1 MKEIFEILNAYKNGT
16 LNLQNAGK
24 EIENL
29 FCCDMGHTKIDFD
42 RKRRTGVG
50 EIVYGASKTP
60 GQCLEIC
67 RKILAR
73 QKGVLITRATGET
86 AELLQKN
93 FENCVYEKSAKIVR
107 VGENCPVN
115 SLGEVAVITAG
126 TSDIPVAREAEL
138 TLNFLGDC
146 TKTYFDCGVAGL
158 HRLLGCIDEIRKAK
172 VVIAVA
178 GMEGAL
184 ASVLAG
190 LVAVPVIAVPTSVGY
205 GANFGGLSALLS
217 MVNSCANGV
226 SVVNIDNGFGAA
238 YNAHLILRS

>member
-1 MKEIFEILNAYKNGT
+1 MNEIFEILNAYKNGT
-16 LNLQNAGK
+16 LKLQNAGK
-24 EIENL
+24 QIENL

-60 GQCLEIC
+60 EQCLEIC

-73 QKGVLITRATGET
+73 EKGVLITRASEAI
-86 AELLQKN
+86 AELMQKN
-93 FENCVYEKSAKIVR
+93 FENCIYEKSAKIIQI
-107 VGENCPVN
+107 GESCPKN
-115 SLGEVAVITAG
+115 SLGEVAIVTAG
-126 TSDIPVAREAEL
+126 TSDIPVAKEAEL
-138 TLNFLGDC
+138 TLNFLGDSA
-146 TKTYFDCGVAGL
+146 KTYFDCGVAGL
-158 HRLLGCIDEIRKAK
+158 HRLLGNIEEIRKAK

-205 GANFGGLSALLS
+205 GANFGGLSTLLS
-217 MVNSCANGV
+217 MINSCANGV

-238 YNAHLILRS
+238 FNAHLILRS

>member
-1 MKEIFEILNAYKNGT
+1 MNEIFEILNAYKNGT

-24 EIENL
+24 QIENL

-60 GQCLEIC
+60 EQCLEIC
-67 RKILAR
+67 GKILSR
-73 QKGVLITRATGET
+73 EKGVLITRATEEI

-93 FENCVYEKSAKIVR
+93 FENCIYEKSAKIIQI
-107 VGENCPVN
+107 GESSPKN
-115 SLGEVAVITAG
+115 SSGEVAIVTAG

-146 TKTYFDCGVAGL
+146 AKTYFDCGVAGL
-158 HRLLGCIDEIRKAK
+158 HRLLNNIEEIRKAK

-205 GANFGGLSALLS
+205 GANFGGVSTLLS
-217 MVNSCANGV
+217 MINSCANGV